1 MRHFAG
7 VFIFFFFFTIA
18 FQADAHDQAQL
29 SKGQTI
35 YVPAYSHIYIGNK
48 GTPYLLAITLSI
60 RNIDLLKPITIT
72 EVNYYET
79 QGERLKNFLTEP
91 LILKPLATTR
101 YLIPQ
106 RDKTGGSGAN
116 FIVKWES
123 KQMCNPPVIEA
134 VMIGTQSQQGISF
147 TSRGQPITGAD

>member
-1 MRHFAG
+1 MKHL
-7 VFIFFFFFTIA
+7 VFLFLFLFTIA
-18 FQADAHDQAQL
+18 FQAEAHGQTAL

-72 EVNYYET
+72 KVNYYES
-79 QGERLKNFLTEP
+79 QGERLKSFITEP
-91 LILKPLATTR
+91 ITLKPLAATR
-101 YLIPQ
+101 YLIHQ

-123 KQMCNPPVIEA
+123 KQMCNPPIIEA

-147 TSRGQPITGAD
+147 TSRGQPIFSKD